1 MESGERELY
10 NNVSLM
16 RFVLPYW
23 WQISGLAS
31 FLPWLVMFFD
41 VIYADMKFS
50 KGMSL
55 ILA

>member
-1 MESGERELY
+1 VKGENTGDEWKVGSG
-10 NNVSLM
+10 SCK
-16 RFVLPYW
+16 
-23 WQISGLAS
+23 ISGLAS